1 MHTRRFNCNTRSLFG
16 AVLVF
21 GVALALAGPANAQT
35 DNTTDDSKVQPQ
47 ARTGKLH
54 DDCNNFSTQESSDG
68 FEMQADCRISDD
80 NDNRTL
86 SSVDLADDIGVDG
99 NARLIWGNKNFHELC
114 EAIDVSLDYGGRVRL
129 KAKCY
134 TGCLE
139 DSQGNRTCMGSGT
152 TSQMDLSSRYRVT
165 KFGAIEVD

>member
-16 AVLVF
+16 VVAVF

-35 DNTTDDSKVQPQ
+35 DDPKVE

-68 FEMQADCRISDD
+68 FDLQADCRISDD
-80 NDNRTL
+80 NDNRTQ

-99 NARLIWGNKNFHELC
+99 NARLVWDSRNFHELC
-114 EAIDVSLDYGGRVRL
+114 EAIDVSLDFGGRVRL

-139 DSQGNRTCMGSGT
+139 DSQGNRSCVGSGT
-152 TSQMDLSSRYRVT
+152 TSHMDLSSRYRVT
-165 KFGAIEVD
+165 DSGAIEVD

>member
-1 MHTRRFNCNTRSLFG
+1 M
-16 AVLVF
+16 F

-35 DNTTDDSKVQPQ
+35 TDPDNTVQ

-54 DDCNNFSTQESSDG
+54 DDCNNFSTQETSDG

-99 NARLIWGNKNFHELC
+99 NERLVWDSRDFHELC

-134 TGCLE
+134 SGCLE
-139 DSQGNRTCMGSGT
+139 DSQGNRSCDGSGT
-152 TSQMDLSSRYRVT
+152 TSDMDLSSRYRVT
-165 KFGAIEVD
+165 EFGAIEVD